1 MRKPTTRVVFDRVV
15 PYTGP
20 ELRPHFL
27 RHTFG
32 VIGDGA
38 VAFRGPCEV
47 RGAALVDLEDRDAG
61 DFIKSADMLHVLVE
75 QFDPDLPR
83 TVVLQR
89 LLASIAAD
97 AVRERRPDLS
107 VVRRGDDVF
116 VDGGKL
122 SVSIATVSPVSSLI
136 HFGMN
141 IDGAGAPVV
150 VADLNRLGIDPE
162 AFAKDLV
169 TRFAAETEGIID
181 ATCKVVPAHPG

>member
-1 MRKPTTRVVFDRVV
+1 VRKPTIQVAFGRVV

-32 VIGDGA
+32 IHGDA
-38 VAFRGPCEV
+38 VVAWHGPCEV
-47 RGAALVDLEDRDAG
+47 RGDALVDLEDRDAG
-61 DFIKSADMLHVLVE
+61 DFIKSADMLHILVE
-75 QFDPDLPR
+75 QFVPNLSR
-83 TVVLQR
+83 SVVLQR
-89 LLASIAAD
+89 LLASLAAD
-97 AVRERRPDLS
+97 LVRERCPSRA
-107 VVRRGDDVF
+107 VVRRGDDVY

-141 IDGAGAPVV
+141 IDGRGAPVAV
-150 VADLNRLGIDPE
+150 SELNALGIDPRD
-162 AFAKDLV
+162 FAEVLLD
-169 TRFAAETEGIID
+169 RFASEIDGIID